1 MSPVPVA
8 QTRPLRSLF
17 ARGAGSAVVSGFLLV
32 ALLTM
37 VGKVVAFAKDAVVAA
52 KLGTADDLDAFMLVF
67 GFFSF
72 ATTVLAGGLPEAFVP
87 VYAELRE
94 RRGQRRADR
103 LGVQCAVW
111 HLAILMLCG
120 LGLMLT
126 APRLIAWATPGF
138 SPEKQALAV
147 RLQAAL
153 LPFLLC
159 FGLAHHLSAWL
170 RAGKSF
176 LLAAA
181 SPLLVP
187 LGIVIALLLAG
198 DKVNA
203 WTLVTGT
210 VWGSVAHV
218 AVLVVAHARRLP
230 RGAGSGR
237 WWRCCL
243 RHWEPGLRRVLRNAL
258 PFLVGGVAFGS
269 AAVVDQTMA
278 AWLSAGSVAV
288 LGYSDKLCM
297 VVLAVTASPAADV
310 LFPHFSQLVARRDW
324 GGLRRRLF
332 TSAGVIVG
340 AALPMTLVLCVFA
353 PWIVALLF
361 ERGAFGP
368 EDTRRVAEVLRLAA
382 FQIPFYILGTVAA
395 RVAVS
400 LQAARLMLTIAFSA
414 LALNAGLNWALMQ
427 RMGTAGI
434 ALSTVIVHLL
444 CAFATCGACLWVIRE
459 KEKNQRQEGT
469 AAAA

>member
-1 MSPVPVA
+1 MSSVPVA
-8 QTRPLRSLF
+8 QTSPLRSLL

-32 ALLTM
+32 AMLTM

-87 VYAELRE
+87 AYADLRE

-111 HLAILMLCG
+111 HVGVLMLCG
-120 LGLMLT
+120 LALMLA
-126 APRLIAWATPGF
+126 APGLIAWATPGF
-138 SPEKQALAV
+138 SAEKQALAV
-147 RLQAAL
+147 RLQAGL

-176 LLAAA
+176 LVAAA

-187 LGIVIALLLAG
+187 LGIVTALLLAG
-198 DKVNA
+198 EKVDA
-203 WTLVTGT
+203 WTLVAGT

-218 AVLVVAHARRLP
+218 AVLLLAHARRLP
-230 RGAGSGR
+230 RGGGSGR

-243 RHWEPGLRRVLRNAL
+243 RHWEPGVRRVLRNAA

-288 LGYSDKLCM
+288 LSYSDKLCM

-310 LFPHFSQLVARRDW
+310 LFPHFSQMVAQRDW
-324 GGLRRRLF
+324 DGLRRRLF
-332 TSAGVIVG
+332 TSVALILS
-340 AALPMTLVLCVFA
+340 AALPMTLILCVFA
-353 PWIVALLF
+353 PWIVSLLF

-368 EDTRRVAEVLRLAA
+368 QDTQRVAEVLRFAA

-414 LALNAGLNWALMQ
+414 LAANAGLNWLLMQ

-459 KEKNQRQEGT
+459 KERIQRAEGV
-469 AAAA
+469 AA